1 MNFIKDKIT
10 KNISN
15 NFLILLFSFLVI
27 FIKWLISF
35 YYFQN
40 ENLINKLIFD
50 IEDFYY
56 YPHIINLIEFDFS
69 PDYLNNF
76 PSQNSLPIPI
86 YSIFIHAFLIK
97 LFGFVSFI
105 FLEFLCLYL
114 YLLILV
120 NFFSRFDLN
129 QNITFITSI
138 FFFILP
144 IIISYI
150 KLPYISITNLENL
163 YSFRFPRPLITSLFF
178 FSGLYLSIIFYEFKK
193 INTIKYILIG
203 ITLGLTFVSYYYNF
217 VHLSLIFLFI
227 FILKILDDK
236 NNLKKNYK
244 NIFISTLAFICLVIP
259 FLILIYYSEPDYFS
273 MIGVISLDLEKKIEL
288 LTYLFKKLF
297 DYKFVILIFSTVF
310 SIFTLLKLDTK
321 IFKKKIIYLSLLLIS
336 GVISPFFFVMI
347 SPSISEIYHFLN
359 WTVIICIF
367 VFVTNI
373 ILIFNFYFNNISK
386 VYSYIFLSLFLFLFQ
401 LNYYQNIKNSDI
413 LLREDFSRLQTL
425 IDKNNKELNQ
435 IMTFIPRVQVM
446 MMLKNKRKFS
456 TIESSFSSL
465 NFDQLEKSFII
476 NLKFLGVEKES
487 FINILENK
495 KSSWRYNNEI
505 LRYLSWYRYQANSLV
520 TFNDSDDF
528 TFKELEHI
536 KNSRPTLAQQIIIPR
551 NEIKRLTNLYHNY
564 SLKSNFVRP
573 DLIVLDKKSE
583 ISFYS
588 NINLNYYCKIE
599 MFKLLDV
606 YVLMSNK
613 NICH

>member
-1 MNFIKDKIT
+1 
-10 KNISN
+10 
-15 NFLILLFSFLVI
+15 
-27 FIKWLISF
+27 
-35 YYFQN
+35 
-40 ENLINKLIFD
+40 
-50 IEDFYY
+50 
-56 YPHIINLIEFDFS
+56 
-69 PDYLNNF
+69 
-76 PSQNSLPIPI
+76 
-86 YSIFIHAFLIK
+86 
-97 LFGFVSFI
+97 
-105 FLEFLCLYL
+105 
-114 YLLILV
+114 
-120 NFFSRFDLN
+120 
-129 QNITFITSI
+129 
-138 FFFILP
+138 
-144 IIISYI
+144 
-150 KLPYISITNLENL
+150 
-163 YSFRFPRPLITSLFF
+163 
-178 FSGLYLSIIFYEFKK
+178 
-193 INTIKYILIG
+193 
-203 ITLGLTFVSYYYNF
+203 
-217 VHLSLIFLFI
+217 
-227 FILKILDDK
+227 
-236 NNLKKNYK
+236 
-244 NIFISTLAFICLVIP
+244 
-259 FLILIYYSEPDYFS
+259 
-273 MIGVISLDLEKKIEL
+273 
-288 LTYLFKKLF
+288 
-297 DYKFVILIFSTVF
+297 
-310 SIFTLLKLDTK
+310 
-321 IFKKKIIYLSLLLIS
+321 
-336 GVISPFFFVMI
+336 MI

-425 IDKNNKELNQ
+425 IDKNNKDLNQ

-446 MMLKNKRKFS
+446 MMLKNKKKFS

-520 TFNDSDDF
+520 TFNDSYDF

-573 DLIVLDKKSE
+573 DLIVLHKKSE